1 MPPNDMMTDEELQ
14 EERGMRA
21 PAPLNPFGSV
31 QPAAAANAS
40 VAIGQAR
47 EVADVQAAML
57 VAQRFPRDQIA
68 AMDRILMAF
77 TRPTLAE
84 TALYEYSRGGSEVT
98 GLSIRAAEAMAQ
110 QWGHIHMGVEEL
122 EQRPG
127 ESTVRAFAFDAQT
140 GTRDSRVFQVK
151 HWRDTKRGGYKLED
165 QRDIYELIANVAA
178 RRKRACV
185 LTVIPGDVQE
195 AVKRQVEMTLKAR
208 VEITPELLKSLEAKF
223 AEFGVP
229 VAAIE
234 KRIQR
239 RMEAITPGLVVQL
252 GKIYNSLKD
261 GMSQAVEWFEV
272 DAAAGATGATA
283 GAQSKSGA
291 DALKAAA
298 NAATTAKKEAPEGA
312 GGQEAEKTPASEGGA
327 AAADAK
333 PAATETV
340 SAGGAAPAVLAT
352 KADKARPSK
361 ADVATFASVAASV
374 AKADSIDT
382 LNLARDL
389 IRSVDNEQHR
399 RELNLQAADK
409 EKTLRGDDGK

>member
-261 GMSQAVEWFEV
+261 GMSQAVEWFEI
-272 DAAAGATGATA
+272 DAGAIGTA
-283 GAQSKSGA
+283 GVAQSKSGA

-298 NAATTAKKEAPEGA
+298 NAASTAKKDAPEGA
-312 GGQEAEKTPASEGGA
+312 TGQDAEKKPAAESGA

-333 PAATETV
+333 PAATEPV
-340 SAGGAAPAVLAT
+340 SPGGAAPAVQPT
-352 KADKARPSK
+352 TGDKGKPSK
-361 ADVATFASVAASV
+361 ADVATFASVAAKI
-374 AKADSIDT
+374 AKADSIDA

-389 IRSVDNEQHR
+389 VRSVENEQHR

-409 EKTLRGDDGK
+409 EKVLRGDDGK